1 MSYVIAA
8 PDVIAA
14 ATTDLANIGSTIRAA
29 TAAAAPPTTGVA
41 AAAADEVSAAV
52 AELFGSHAQAYQA
65 ISAQATAFHGQFLA
79 LLKAGAGQYAVAETS
94 ISRDLLSTVNA
105 PTQALVGRPLV
116 GNGADGV
123 AGGTLAQA
131 NGGAG
136 GILFGNGGAGA
147 TDAAGQ
153 GGNGGA
159 GGLIG
164 NGGAGGA
171 GTGGGRR

>member
-65 ISAQATAFHGQFLA
+65 LSAQATAFHGQFLA
-79 LLKAGAGQYAVAETS
+79 LLKP
-94 ISRDLLSTVNA
+94 A
-105 PTQALVGRPLV
+105 P
-116 GNGADGV
+116 
-123 AGGTLAQA
+123 GGTQLPRPASV
-131 NGGAG
+131 
-136 GILFGNGGAGA
+136 GICSAPSMRPPKRSWDGH
-147 TDAAGQ
+147 
-153 GGNGGA
+153 
-159 GGLIG
+159 
-164 NGGAGGA
+164 
-171 GTGGGRR
+171 